1 MNLIKINLLPY
12 REEREAKQKQQ
23 FQIIMAIGLVAG
35 LLACG
40 AVYMA
45 LDEMVSRQEGRNASL
60 QAGIDELKTQ
70 VEKIKNLEAE
80 KQKFLER
87 KRKVEELDYKR
98 FDGARIVDS
107 LNQVVPEGSH
117 LTALKTESNDDAQIA
132 RTYLIEGR
140 AISDNKVAVL
150 MAALPSTGVFDLPE
164 LVEIQKEE
172 DAQKFVL
179 KSNLV
184 DQTMMAQLAAAQK
197 KQEEDAAA
205 SAPAAAAPASEAS
218 AAPASGQ

>member
-23 FQIIMAIGLVAG
+23 FQVIMAVGFIAG

-45 LDEMVSRQEGRNASL
+45 FEEMVSGQEARNASL
-60 QAGIDELKTQ
+60 QTGIDELKKQLDTIQ
-70 VEKIKNLEAE
+70 TLEND
-80 KQKFLER
+80 KQRFLER

-117 LTALKTESNDDAQIA
+117 LTALKTEGNDDSQIA

-184 DQTMMAQLAAAQK
+184 DQAMLAQLAATQAK
-197 KQEEDAAA
+197 PLDA
-205 SAPAAAAPASEAS
+205 SAPAAPVAEAS
-218 AAPASGQ
+218 AASAASSGQ